1 MADLKISQLTGA
13 TTPLAGTE
21 VLPVV
26 QSSTTKQVSVANL
39 TAGRSVAMKDLTIE
53 STSGSG
59 LLNITRTGVSGLVV
73 AADGSGPIFWPTT
86 VDNIQIYNKAVT
98 TQIFAFNTSSG
109 NLTAQIGNFVPAT
122 AGKGINFTANTGAT
136 GMTSQ
141 LLNWYEEGAWTPA
154 QGPEVTVVGTYSS
167 SATYTRIGRQVT
179 VKIKLAGSTSI
190 ACTAFG
196 RLLTDLPFTS
206 ATGDAVGTLWVEGV
220 TESRIALISGSGTT
234 MYATAA
240 FGAPATQVV
249 ITATYF
255 V

>member
-1 MADLKISQLTGA
+1 MADQKISQLTAA
-13 TTPLAGTE
+13 TALAGTE
-21 VLPVV
+21 VVPVV
-26 QSSTTKQVSVANL
+26 QGGSTKKA
-39 TAGRSVAMKDLTIE
+39 TI
-53 STSGSG
+53 
-59 LLNITRTGVSGLVV
+59 
-73 AADGSGPIFWPTT
+73 D
-86 VDNIQIYNKAVT
+86 QIL
-98 TQIFAFNTSSG
+98 S
-109 NLTAQIGNFVPAT
+109 PAS
-122 AGKGINFTANTGAT
+122 GKGINFAAAGGDTLT
-136 GMTSQ
+136 M
-141 LLNWYEEGAWTPA
+141 YDEGSWTPA

-206 ATGDAVGTLWVEGV
+206 AAGDAVGTLWVEGV

>member
-1 MADLKISQLTGA
+1 MTGGNA
-13 TTPLAGTE
+13 TLGRGIAFEANATE
-21 VLPVV
+21 LIT
-26 QSSTTKQVSVANL
+26 SSTNVLNIG
-39 TAGRSVAMKDLTIE
+39 TAGNAKL
-53 STSGSG
+53 G
-59 LLNITRTGVSGLVV
+59 LFTNSIQRVNIDATNGDINVQTG
-73 AADGSGPIFWPTT
+73 
-86 VDNIQIYNKAVT
+86 NI
-98 TQIFAFNTSSG
+98 
-109 NLTAQIGNFVPAT
+109 VPPSA
-122 AGKGINFTANTGAT
+122 KGVNFTANTPAA

-141 LLNWYEEGAWTPA
+141 LLNWYEEGTWTPA
-154 QGPEVTVVGTYSS
+154 QGPEVTVVGAYSS

-206 ATGDAVGTLWVEGV
+206 AAGDAVGTLWVEGV
-220 TESRIALISGSGTT
+220 TESRIALVSGSGTT

-240 FGAPATQVV
+240 FGAPATQVI